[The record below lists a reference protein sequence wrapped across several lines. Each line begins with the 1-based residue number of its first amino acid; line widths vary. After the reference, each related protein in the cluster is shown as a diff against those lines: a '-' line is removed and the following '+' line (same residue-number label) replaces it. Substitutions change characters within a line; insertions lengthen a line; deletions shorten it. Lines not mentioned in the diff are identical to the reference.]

1 MNNLPII
8 KLPLVILGLL
18 ALIASGRSP
27 DSPADLSR
35 SQMLNCEL
43 RLRDLGYW
51 IETIDG
57 KPDDSTL
64 AAIKAFRR
72 INDYENLG
80 QPNGTDLPALDKTRP
95 LTAKIDE
102 GAHFEVDIR
111 RQIIFFVDMNCRIS
125 HILPVSTGS
134 GQVFTEGEKKRL
146 AETPRG
152 RFTVYRKMYGW
163 REGPLGQMYYPN
175 YIVGGVS
182 VHGSSYVADYPR
194 THGCIAVP
202 MFAAEKLSE
211 LMPVGTVVI
220 VRKQSKSL

>member
-1 MNNLPII
+1 MNNSLNK
-8 KLPLVILGLL
+8 KLLLLLLGLL
-18 ALIASGRSP
+18 TLTASGRSLEP
-27 DSPADLSR
+27 PADLSE
-35 SQMLNCEL
+35 SQMLNCEF

-57 KPDDSTL
+57 RPDDSTL
-64 AAIKAFRR
+64 AAITAFRR
-72 INDYENLG
+72 INGYENLG
-80 QPNGTDLPALDKTRP
+80 PPNVTDLPALEKARP
-95 LTAKIDE
+95 LMAMADE

-111 RQIIFFVDMNCRIS
+111 RQIIFFVDENGRIG

-134 GQVFTEGEKKRL
+134 GQVFTEGEKKRR
-146 AETPRG
+146 AVTPRG

-182 VHGSSYVADYPR
+182 VHGSSYVAAYPR

-211 LMPVGTVVI
+211 LMPVGTIVI
-220 VRKQSKSL
+220 VRRQSKSL